1 MQHNFVKSVAGVLA
15 LVFSLELVPIALRAQ
30 DVETRVEHVSFEVA
44 GELVRIYYDLRGI
57 PDRTHKVRLALL
69 RESDSLFIYRP
80 MNITGDVGSVVFP
93 GLRRRITW
101 DIAKEFPE
109 GLTGNDFYF
118 VVEVERVETE
128 GMNPLIWIGGGAVVV
143 GGVLALVLGGKKS
156 ETPADPGFPAPPGRP

>member
-1 MQHNFVKSVAGVLA
+1 
-15 LVFSLELVPIALRAQ
+15 
-30 DVETRVEHVSFEVA
+30 VEHVSFEVA

-80 MNITGDVGSVVFP
+80 INTSGDVGTVVFP
-93 GLRRRITW
+93 GVRRRITW
-101 DIAKEFPE
+101 DITKEFPE

-143 GGVLALVLGGKKS
+143 GGVLALVLGGKKK
-156 ETPADPGFPAPPGRP
+156 ENPVDPGFPAPPGRP